1 MFHTFGKISFPSI
14 EKRGGQKTNRKK
26 DQQRISK
33 KQMEEKK
40 DSWQKEKE
48 DRQTN
53 KGHSVGDI
61 IEGYSLP
68 PYVQS

>member
-1 MFHTFGKISFPSI
+1 MDKKKNTADK
-14 EKRGGQKTNRKK
+14 KKKKTDK
-26 DQQRISK
+26 
-33 KQMEEKK
+33 
-40 DSWQKEKE
+40 
-48 DRQTN
+48 QTN